1 MLMPLGLP
9 ETSDQ
14 SSMHIFMFELVPAA
28 QVAPLVVSTRLNQ
41 ASTINGV
48 AEWMGVHLRHC
59 GVRLD
64 PSAFLQ
70 LLQWV
75 KDIREVPE
83 LAPARLR
90 RRQAL
95 PPKSQYSIVST
106 ESSVYTASEWVRPHG
121 CSTRP

>member
-9 ETSDQ
+9 ETTDQ
-14 SSMHIFMFELVPAA
+14 SSVHIFMFELVPAA
-28 QVAPLVVSTRLNQ
+28 QAVPLVVSTRLNQ
-41 ASTINGV
+41 ASIING
-48 AEWMGVHLRHC
+48 AADWMGVHLRHC

-64 PSAFLQ
+64 TSAFLQ

-75 KDIREVPE
+75 KDIRDVPE
-83 LAPARLR
+83 LASTRLQ

-106 ESSVYTASEWVRPHG
+106 ESSVYSASDWVRIH
-121 CSTRP
+121 TRSL